1 MMDINR
7 SEILEQLA
15 SGRISAEQAAQQ
27 LRGPAAT
34 PPAAQPPLPPVPA
47 APVPPAPRFGP
58 AGDDV
63 LPAPPQPPLSAEQKA
78 QLANHWLRI
87 RVSDLETGRQKV
99 AVNLPLTLVSVG
111 LKLGARYAPEIAG
124 LDPNEILAMLQS
136 GANGPVVDVED
147 TDDGQHVQIFI
158 D

>member
-1 MMDINR
+1 MMDANR

-15 SGRISAEQAAQQ
+15 SGQISAEQAAQQ
-27 LRGPAAT
+27 LRGPAASQPT
-34 PPAAQPPLPPVPA
+34 AQQPLPPA
-47 APVPPAPRFGP
+47 PPAGW
-58 AGDDV
+58 AGNGGDV
-63 LPAPPQPPLSAEQKA
+63 PPAPPQPPLTAEQKA

-111 LKLGARYAPEIAG
+111 LRLGARYAPEIAG

-158 D
+158 E